1 MAQKVTCE
9 IYLMLSFVWS
19 RLYIY
24 FGYSFMLPAPNLMS
38 DVGPNKNKRLVQ
50 HLGTGTLK
58 MKPSLFND
66 FLFGLHLNNVP
77 DWFFIDAAAVPIN
90 YKYKDA
96 ASIGSSCFMEGYGGA

>member
-1 MAQKVTCE
+1 
-9 IYLMLSFVWS
+9 
-19 RLYIY
+19 
-24 FGYSFMLPAPNLMS
+24 
-38 DVGPNKNKRLVQ
+38 
-50 HLGTGTLK
+50 

-96 ASIGSSCFMEGYGGA
+96 ASMSIVFENKITDTASLTK